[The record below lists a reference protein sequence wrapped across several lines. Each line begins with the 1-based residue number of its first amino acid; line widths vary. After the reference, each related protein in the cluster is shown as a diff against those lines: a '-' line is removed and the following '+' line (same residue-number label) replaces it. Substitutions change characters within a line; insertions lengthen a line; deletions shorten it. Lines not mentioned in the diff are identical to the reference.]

1 MKPSSAFGVS
11 CADTLKLNKP
21 KVAISIDFF
30 IIIKLILNDC
40 YWHKDRE
47 ISETKAIF
55 GAFYQIIME
64 KKIHIK
70 PQTGLVLEGGGMRG
84 VFTCGVLD
92 SFMDRGIRFPYTIGV
107 SAGACNG
114 LSYMSGQRGRAK
126 YSNIDLLEKYQY
138 IGLKYLLKKRN
149 IMDFDLLFQEFPEH
163 ILPYDYEA
171 YFSCPER
178 YEMVTTNCV
187 TGEANYFEEKR
198 DKHRVI
204 DIVRASSS
212 LPFVCPIAYVD
223 NEPMLDGGIV
233 DSIPVERAMKM
244 GYGQNVVVLTRNR
257 GYRKTERDIRI
268 PYFIY
273 RRFPRLR
280 VVLSHRCECYNRQ
293 LELVERLEDEGK
305 IIAVRPMERL
315 EVDRLESNSTKLR
328 ALYDEGYACAEKILS
343 SVFTN
348 D

>member
-1 MKPSSAFGVS
+1 M
-11 CADTLKLNKP
+11 
-21 KVAISIDFF
+21 
-30 IIIKLILNDC
+30 DC

-55 GAFYQIIME
+55 EAFYQIIME
-64 KKIHIK
+64 KKIHINPK
-70 PQTGLVLEGGGMRG
+70 TGLVLEGGGMRG

-163 ILPYDYEA
+163 ILPYDYES
-171 YFSCPER
+171 YFSSPER

-187 TGEANYFEEKR
+187 TGEANYFEEKQ
-198 DKHRVI
+198 DKKRVI

-223 NEPMLDGGIV
+223 DVPMLDGGIV
-233 DSIPVERAMKM
+233 DSIPLMRARNE
-244 GYGQNVVVLTRNR
+244 GFTHNVVVLTRNR
-257 GYRKTERDIRI
+257 GYRKEAKDIHIPSFFYRKYPKMREALSCRCRVYNEQLEMVERMEEAGEIIVIRPQKPVMVDRIERDI
-268 PYFIY
+268 
-273 RRFPRLR
+273 
-280 VVLSHRCECYNRQ
+280 Q
-293 LELVERLEDEGK
+293 
-305 IIAVRPMERL
+305 
-315 EVDRLESNSTKLR
+315 KLTD
-328 ALYDEGYACAEKILS
+328 LYEEGYACAAKYD
-343 SVFTN
+343 FQ
-348 D
+348 